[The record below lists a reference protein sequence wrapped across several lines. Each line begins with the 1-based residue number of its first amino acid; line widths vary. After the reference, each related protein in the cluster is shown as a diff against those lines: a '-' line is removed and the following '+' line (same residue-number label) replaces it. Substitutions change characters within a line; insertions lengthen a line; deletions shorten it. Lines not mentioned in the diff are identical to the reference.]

1 MAFVRSRW
9 RSNDPD
15 PRHRPLAAACSRWGA
30 TCRAT
35 TCEAIAP
42 VTILPV
48 DGTCPGWGLDGEIRT
63 ASTLEELMGIIDGG
77 AILYG
82 NHGFVSAAF
91 QNYLGV
97 IAGQPVAASVNLFN
111 QGTEAQ
117 AGELFDDPQ
126 SGSGTAVTDWT
137 GSGEARTLV
146 GFGTTS
152 FQFHEECFYV
162 SILVVSAEGEALPP
176 PAAWPTESVSSFAG
190 PFPPVSGV
198 GDRSRRGSDS
208 EPLVPHVFARE
219 EAAATMSGDERGIR
233 QNVHGNPSSGGIL
246 PLSRRRFIK
255 SAMVGAAGLMAGP
268 RLLLPNWARADVRS
282 SRVVRTYHYNA
293 TTGWSTVNQGP
304 VDMMVHAAVRALTG
318 IGVTAWAW
326 KSLFPGITAAHKVG
340 IKINLSC
347 GDVPTHPQ
355 VVNAII
361 DGLLMMDLDG
371 LQLPKNITVWDMD
384 NPFFC
389 PQTGYAVNY
398 GGPGVQY
405 YEPITPVSATT

>member
-1 MAFVRSRW
+1 MIRILATGL
-9 RSNDPD
+9 
-15 PRHRPLAAACSRWGA
+15 LAAACSCWGA

-91 QNYLGV
+91 QNYLGA

-111 QGTEAQ
+111 QGTGAQ

-162 SILVVSAEGEALPP
+162 SILVVSAEGEAL
-176 PAAWPTESVSSFAG
+176 
-190 PFPPVSGV
+190 
-198 GDRSRRGSDS
+198 
-208 EPLVPHVFARE
+208 
-219 EAAATMSGDERGIR
+219 
-233 QNVHGNPSSGGIL
+233 
-246 PLSRRRFIK
+246 
-255 SAMVGAAGLMAGP
+255 
-268 RLLLPNWARADVRS
+268 
-282 SRVVRTYHYNA
+282 
-293 TTGWSTVNQGP
+293 
-304 VDMMVHAAVRALTG
+304 
-318 IGVTAWAW
+318 
-326 KSLFPGITAAHKVG
+326 TAARCLADG
-340 IKINLSC
+340 ICVLIR
-347 GDVPTHPQ
+347 GAVPARQ
-355 VVNAII
+355 WSWGSIKM
-361 DGLLMMDLDG
+361 G
-371 LQLPKNITVWDMD
+371 
-384 NPFFC
+384 FR
-389 PQTGYAVNY
+389 
-398 GGPGVQY
+398 
-405 YEPITPVSATT
+405 